1 MLSATWILGTLAAVF
16 AVLAV
21 ARLVRHRGRWDTA
34 SRTWTLIAVI
44 FVIVVVVFSR

>member
-1 MLSATWILGTLAAVF
+1 MLTAEWILGTLAAVF

-21 ARLVRHRGRWDTA
+21 ARLVRQRGRWDTM

-44 FVIVVVVFSR
+44 FVIVVAVFSR